1 TQYGRREKTKDS
13 AEEYIID
20 RSDQYPHAAKKSV
33 NYGFSGTGTA
43 SAQNNTPAPDFKAG
57 DAVRHKKFGD
67 GFILTATALG
77 NDQLLEVAFDS
88 CGTKKLMAK
97 AAKLERI

>member
-1 TQYGRREKTKDS
+1 MSST
-13 AEEYIID
+13 
-20 RSDQYPHAAKKSV
+20 
-33 NYGFSGTGTA
+33 

-57 DAVRHKKFGD
+57 EAVRHKKFGD
-67 GFILTATALG
+67 GYILSATLLG

-97 AAKLERI
+97 AAKLEKV